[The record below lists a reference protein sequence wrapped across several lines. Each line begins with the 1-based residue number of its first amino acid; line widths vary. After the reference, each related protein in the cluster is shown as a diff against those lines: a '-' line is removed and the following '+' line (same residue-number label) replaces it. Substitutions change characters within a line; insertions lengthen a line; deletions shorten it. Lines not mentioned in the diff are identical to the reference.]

1 MGFLLHSLSG
11 PKPSSERAVP
21 GVGSRK
27 RRGSELTEG
36 NQGQDGGEAAE
47 FREVGKNSQ

>member
-1 MGFLLHSLSG
+1 MGFLLHNLSG

-27 RRGSELTEG
+27 RRGSEFTEG
-36 NQGQDGGEAAE
+36 IQGQAGGEDAE
-47 FREVGKNSQ
+47 FGEVGKNPQ